1 MGVRFHLSVLLAMLM
16 LIGLAGCDA
25 GPSARKGKAQ
35 KSQSQSGQA
44 RPRQAPAAE
53 AP

>member
-1 MGVRFHLSVLLAMLM
+1 MDVRFHLIVLLAALM

-35 KSQSQSGQA
+35 KGQSHSGQA
-44 RPRQAPAAE
+44 RPRQAPAGE